1 MHGIASRNILLKF
14 FRNGD
19 GLMKDR
25 IKNPYFWIGLVG
37 VILTALQVE
46 ASTLTSWDKVLQL
59 IIDTIQNPYLLTT
72 TVMAVIGVVVDPTT
86 RGAKD
91 RKVVK

>member
-1 MHGIASRNILLKF
+1 
-14 FRNGD
+14 
-19 GLMKDR
+19 MKDR

-59 IIDTIQNPYLLTT
+59 IVNTIQNPYLLTT

-91 RKVVK
+91 RKVAR

>member
-1 MHGIASRNILLKF
+1 
-14 FRNGD
+14 
-19 GLMKDR
+19 MKDR

-91 RKVVK
+91 RKVAR

>member
-1 MHGIASRNILLKF
+1 
-14 FRNGD
+14 
-19 GLMKDR
+19 MKDR

-59 IIDTIQNPYLLTT
+59 IMDTIQNPYLLTT

-91 RKVVK
+91 RKVAR

>member
-1 MHGIASRNILLKF
+1 
-14 FRNGD
+14 
-19 GLMKDR
+19 MKDR

-46 ASTLTSWDKVLQL
+46 ASTLTSWDKVLRL

-91 RKVVK
+91 RKVVR

>member
-1 MHGIASRNILLKF
+1 
-14 FRNGD
+14 
-19 GLMKDR
+19 MKDR

-46 ASTLTSWDKVLQL
+46 ASTLTSWNKVLQL

-91 RKVVK
+91 RKVVR

>member
-1 MHGIASRNILLKF
+1 
-14 FRNGD
+14 
-19 GLMKDR
+19 MKDR

>member
-1 MHGIASRNILLKF
+1 
-14 FRNGD
+14 
-19 GLMKDR
+19 MKDR

-72 TVMAVIGVVVDPTT
+72 TVMAVIGVVVGPTT

-91 RKVVK
+91 RKELK